1 MPPAVNWQT
10 KLNRGASHHTPK
22 PGLLMLSRRYKKLC
36 LFAFALA
43 VSLSGFTQ
51 NVTHGIV
58 VDSLTLGPLQGVHVK
73 VKNSNKGT
81 VTDARGEF
89 YIAAQRVDTL
99 VLSRVGYIDLSV
111 PLFFEERDILIRLK
125 ERVRIL
131 QEITIS
137 GTRLNPSEV
146 TRTTRT
152 MPRKMSTADAFSSP
166 WDYFARGQR
175 DRRKAVKLINENNR
189 IKTYVEVINDQ
200 LLREEIMDE
209 HALTETEYY
218 NILAAFNSQSQDV
231 LYSTDRYEIMASLRS
246 FFRQQ

>member
-1 MPPAVNWQT
+1 MQ
-10 KLNRGASHHTPK
+10 
-22 PGLLMLSRRYKKLC
+22 SRCSKRLC
-36 LFAFALA
+36 FFALA
-43 VSLSGFTQ
+43 LTLSLSGFTQ

-81 VTDARGEF
+81 VTDAKGEF
-89 YIAAQRVDTL
+89 YISAQRVDTL
-99 VLSRVGYIDLSV
+99 MLSRVGYIDLLV

-137 GTRLNPSEV
+137 GTRLRPSEV
-146 TRTTRT
+146 IRTTRT
-152 MPRKMSTADAFSSP
+152 MPRKMTTADAFSSP
-166 WDYFARGQR
+166 WDYFTRGQK

-209 HALTETEYY
+209 HGLTETEYY

-246 FFRQQ
+246 FFRRQ

>member
-1 MPPAVNWQT
+1 M
-10 KLNRGASHHTPK
+10 H
-22 PGLLMLSRRYKKLC
+22 SRRSKKIC
-36 LFAFALA
+36 LFALALLS
-43 VSLSGFTQ
+43 SLSAYSQ
-51 NVTHGIV
+51 DLTHGIV
-58 VDSLTLGPLQGVHVK
+58 VDSLTLGPLQGVHVR

-81 VTDARGEF
+81 VTDAKGDF
-89 YIAAQRVDTL
+89 YIATQRVDTL
-99 VLSRVGYIDLSV
+99 TLSRVGYIDLSV

-125 ERVRIL
+125 ERVRML

-137 GTRLNPSEV
+137 GTRLRPSEV
-146 TRTTRT
+146 IRTTRT

-166 WDYFARGQR
+166 WDYFTRGQK

-189 IKTYVEVINDQ
+189 IRTYVEVINDQ

-218 NILAAFNSQSQDV
+218 NILAAFNTQSQDV